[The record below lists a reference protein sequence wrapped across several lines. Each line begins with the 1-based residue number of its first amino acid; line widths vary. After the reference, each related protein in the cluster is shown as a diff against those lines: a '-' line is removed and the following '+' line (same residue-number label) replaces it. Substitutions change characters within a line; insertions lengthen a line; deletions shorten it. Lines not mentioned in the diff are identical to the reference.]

1 MLLPLFQ
8 NHPDGVIT
16 VSFKEPEQ
24 ADACIEAMNNR
35 WFAKR
40 QISAEAWDGKTKFEI
55 QESEAERDARLK
67 KWDQFLEDGKGKK
80 PEGAGQSP
88 GGAAMTEGSGAAGGV
103 CETKTEVA
111 SPSVCQGEGQRTQG
125 EGVGTEGVGDKTSG
139 AQGDS

>member
-1 MLLPLFQ
+1 MPLFQ

-67 KWDQFLEDGKGKK
+67 KWEQFLEDGKGKT

-103 CETKTEVA
+103 CEIETEVA
-111 SPSVCQGEGQRTQG
+111 SPSVCQGEG
-125 EGVGTEGVGDKTSG
+125 VGTEGVRDTTSG